1 MEKVVTE
8 SRWFCHF
15 THLVWFFFFLVEV
28 VCGFVGERER
38 ERGRLDYFWFD
49 FLAHP

>member
-1 MEKVVTE
+1 MVLPFHPLGMV
-8 SRWFCHF
+8 
-15 THLVWFFFFLVEV
+15 FFFLVEV